1 MIHTTI
7 IEAGEL
13 SDHLADRNWKIFDC
27 RAELADKEK
36 GHRAY
41 LEAHIP
47 GAVYVSIDDDL
58 SGPPVTDHGRHP
70 LPTRA
75 AMTALFSRLGIS
87 ADSQVVVYD
96 DIGGAFAARM
106 WWMLRYLGH
115 QAVAV
120 LDGGWNAWQAAGLP
134 INSGEETTTPGNF
147 RASAD
152 HDWLVLVDDVPDAR
166 LLVDA
171 RDPVRYRGDSEPL
184 DRAAGHIPGAVN
196 HFFKD
201 NLDES
206 GRFLDKETLRTRWSQ
221 TLGDVPVAEVVAY
234 CGSGVTA
241 CHNVLALTHAGL
253 GTPRLYA
260 GSWSDWCSD
269 PERPVATGEEV

>member
-13 SDHLADRNWKIFDC
+13 SGHLGDRNWKVFDC
-27 RAELADKEK
+27 RADLADKEK

-41 LEAHIP
+41 MEAHIP
-47 GAVYVSIDDDL
+47 GAVYVSIDNDL

-70 LPTRA
+70 MPTRA
-75 AMTALFSRLGIS
+75 AMVALFSRLGI
-87 ADSQVVVYD
+87 ANDSQVVAYD
-96 DIGGAFAARM
+96 DISGAFAARL

-115 QAVAV
+115 EAVAV
-120 LDGGWNAWQAAGLP
+120 LDGGWSAWQAAGLP
-134 INSGEETTTPGNF
+134 VRSAEESATPADF
-147 RASAD
+147 KASAER
-152 HDWLVLVDDVPDAR
+152 DWLVLVDDVLDAR

-171 RDPVRYRGDSEPL
+171 RDPSRFRGDNEPL

-196 HFFKD
+196 HFFKN

-206 GRFLDKETLRTRWSQ
+206 GRFLDPETLRSIWKRR
-221 TLGDVPVAEVVAY
+221 LGDVPVSEVVSY

-241 CHNVLALTHAGL
+241 CHNALALTHAGL
-253 GTPRLYA
+253 GTPRLYG

-269 PERPVATGEEV
+269 PNRPVVTGDEA